1 MYIDKKGEAR
11 VVYALEL
18 IPGSCVRVDAYEG
31 CQVKQ
36 SKAVL
41 IHLSFHSKVVQVL
54 GRPKYTLVFLE
65 ALFTLKNF
73 H

>member
-1 MYIDKKGEAR
+1 MYIDKKGEAYP
-11 VVYALEL
+11 VHVLEL
-18 IPGSCVRVDAYEG
+18 ILGSRVRVDAYEG

-54 GRPKYTLVFLE
+54 DSQNTPLYS
-65 ALFTLKNF
+65 
-73 H
+73 